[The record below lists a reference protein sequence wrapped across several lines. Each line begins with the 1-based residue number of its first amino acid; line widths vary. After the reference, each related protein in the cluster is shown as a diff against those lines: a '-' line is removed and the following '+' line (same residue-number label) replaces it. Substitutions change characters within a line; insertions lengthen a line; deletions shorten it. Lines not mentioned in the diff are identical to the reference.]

1 MDTLSGLTNA
11 REVARETQRGES
23 LTALKLHCKYALL
36 KQLTRHYLNVNRVYV
51 YVPRITL
58 ERNLNAVCNLTSYL
72 FNITYDK

>member
-1 MDTLSGLTNA
+1 MQERWQEKD
-11 REVARETQRGES
+11 RVGES
-23 LTALKLHCKYALL
+23 LKALELHYKYALL
-36 KQLTRHYLNVNRVYV
+36 KQLTRHYLNVCPVYM